1 MSSIPYNILDLWQFF
16 VLAPIS
22 YVSMKI
28 FSLNAKVSVHDAKI
42 QIIEKAL
49 EKICIKHDETNNLLR
64 ELNGRFEEHFRNK

>member
-22 YVSMKI
+22 YVSIKI